1 MAIQNEKA
9 QEFINL
15 AFEYIVYLKN
25 ELATVVASDK
35 AKDEII
41 VQKDNEALQVRQ
53 LFDEY
58 VANDMNEDNALVSL
72 FDIAKQDLEAKKA

>member
-1 MAIQNEKA
+1 MVAQNQKA

-25 ELATVVASDK
+25 ELATVAASDK
-35 AKDEII
+35 AKDDII
-41 VQKDNEALQVRQ
+41 TQKDNEALQVRQ

-58 VANDMNEDNALVSL
+58 VANDMSEDEALISM
-72 FDIAKQDLEAKKA
+72 FDIAKLELDAKKV

>member
-25 ELATVVASDK
+25 ELSTVAASDK
-35 AKDEII
+35 AKDEVII
-41 VQKDNEALQVRQ
+41 QKDNEALQMRQ

-72 FDIAKQDLEAKKA
+72 FDIAKQELEAKKV